1 MRSLFLLTS
10 LLFFS
15 ISFSSYTFAED
26 TTTTNAGDT
35 EGKITTNKKLQMAEN
50 NPVAGVA
57 CKAYKLLTHGM
68 TKAIITLLFIIT
80 GLGFFIGKVSWGIV
94 ISLLIGTALTLTSG
108 KLVQVFVG
116 DAGAGGGDGDV
127 CECKYGL
134 DDVGNC
140 KSPFVS

>member
-1 MRSLFLLTS
+1 MRFILTLFLIFQVATL
-10 LLFFS
+10 
-15 ISFSSYTFAED
+15 SSYTFANSAITE
-26 TTTTNAGDT
+26 TTN
-35 EGKITTNKKLQMAEN
+35 IKLKMAES

-80 GLGFFIGKVSWGIV
+80 GLGFFIGKISWGIV

-108 KLVQVFVG
+108 KLVEVFVG
-116 DAGAGGGDGDV
+116 DAGKGGGTGDV

-134 DDVGNC
+134 DEATGGC
-140 KSPFVS
+140 KSAFNS